1 MFDWRT
7 VEVPQMVEALKEVG
21 NSEEVVEMDG
31 ATGRRIPEHPMLS
44 DDAMGSFVTSGMA
57 LRKFMV
63 EEICPAVE
71 IESEG
76 LREGASTVTVVVT
89 VMVVVILNICYGAD
103 VGPGRA
109 LIGKAS
115 YHHVH
120 CRAHILIN
128 KAV

>member
-1 MFDWRT
+1 M
-7 VEVPQMVEALKEVG
+7 
-21 NSEEVVEMDG
+21 VEMDG
-31 ATGRRIPEHPMLS
+31 ATGRRIPEHPMRS

-89 VMVVVILNICYGAD
+89 VMVVGSWRSLTLTLTVSAGAG
-103 VGPGRA
+103 VGR
-109 LIGKAS
+109 
-115 YHHVH
+115 
-120 CRAHILIN
+120 C
-128 KAV
+128 

>member
-1 MFDWRT
+1 MEALKEVGYSEEVVGEDGAPRT
-7 VEVPQMVEALKEVG
+7 VEVPQMVKVLKEVG
-21 NSEEVVEMDG
+21 YLEEVVEMDG
-31 ATGRRIPEHPMLS
+31 AMGRRIPEHPMLS

-89 VMVVVILNICYGAD
+89 VMVVGSWRSLTLTLTVSAGAG
-103 VGPGRA
+103 VGR
-109 LIGKAS
+109 
-115 YHHVH
+115 
-120 CRAHILIN
+120 C
-128 KAV
+128 